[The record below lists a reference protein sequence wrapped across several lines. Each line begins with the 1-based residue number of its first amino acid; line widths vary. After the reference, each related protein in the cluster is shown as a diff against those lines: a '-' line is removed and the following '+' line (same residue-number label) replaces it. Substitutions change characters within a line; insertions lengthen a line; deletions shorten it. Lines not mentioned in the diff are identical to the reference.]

1 MTSEHTVPRRTRPA
15 NANKHPSEIVLQAK
29 SRRCTTEEIA
39 AANEA
44 KSTKSVANQAGIKHL
59 AGIELK
65 MEKKQVDALTRKAQ
79 PRWRITKMMV
89 LDSENALANPNFTF
103 SGKIQNWISGVDKPF
118 KPHTLST
125 QKSSASVPPSTTFT
139 HLTET
144 SKVTVES
151 TISAKTTEKSGD
163 VLIGGF
169 DDEEEDDS
177 LECQLAQLTV
187 KKGQELAMTSVA
199 LTHDDSDAGIYD
211 DEPKAP
217 FTQHSEAW
225 SVPKRKAADILEVSS
240 ASEIEDFD
248 TVASDH
254 DLLSDSDDY
263 SMEVDSTHS
272 DLKPETSQPVANLKQ
287 DPALLMKTLSK
298 LQKACCATNSTS
310 VTTVDMDTPAPKRV
324 KTTAPINATP
334 AQAQQPVVQ
343 CNMPA
348 KSVKPWVQYRNTN
361 LPAPV
366 QGDQRWTKKFLPTVL
381 LWMGSLED
389 DLVWTIADANLLKHI
404 QVVFDAVYLELS
416 IQLVQN
422 GVVFSLTVQWLSEWR
437 SNFGSTAI
445 TIIID
450 FLTSDKECD
459 PQVLVGLL
467 LNNFTFLFSD
477 MDTCDPLGVYHSA
490 FMLQLFGKAHLANIS
505 GHANVPALKTH
516 VLTSSGMLE
525 RTVEMISTGD
535 IKAENILA
543 SALSSKTNIK
553 LLKVLN
559 KVTGKETNAPFL
571 FSRDRCAKKTKQYAM
586 SIKKKGPAF
595 IASLTDIARSGL
607 KECAA
612 WDSAV
617 TEDESEDERALLCI
631 YKSPTALWTQAAA
644 ATGSVYYTWS
654 PLF

>member
-1 MTSEHTVPRRTRPA
+1 MA
-15 NANKHPSEIVLQAK
+15 
-29 SRRCTTEEIA
+29 C
-39 AANEA
+39 
-44 KSTKSVANQAGIKHL
+44 
-59 AGIELK
+59 
-65 MEKKQVDALTRKAQ
+65 
-79 PRWRITKMMV
+79 
-89 LDSENALANPNFTF
+89 
-103 SGKIQNWISGVDKPF
+103 
-118 KPHTLST
+118 
-125 QKSSASVPPSTTFT
+125 

-151 TISAKTTEKSGD
+151 AISAKTTEKSGD
-163 VLIGGF
+163 VLVGGF

-177 LECQLAQLTV
+177 LEHQLARSTV
-187 KKGQELAMTSVA
+187 KKGQELAMVIFLCLLIFYTTDLSLQTSVT

-217 FTQHSEAW
+217 FTQRSEAW
-225 SVPKRKAADILEVSS
+225 SVPRPRPVPKRKAADILEVSS

-248 TVASDH
+248 AVASDH
-254 DLLSDSDDY
+254 DLLSDADDY

-298 LQKACCATNSTS
+298 LQNACRTTNSTS

-343 CNMPA
+343 CDTPA
-348 KSVKPWVQYRNTN
+348 KSVKPWAQYRNTN

-366 QGDQRWTKKFLPTVL
+366 QGDQHWTKKFLPTVL

-389 DLVWTIADANLLKHI
+389 DLVWTITDANLLKHI
-404 QVVFDAVYLELS
+404 QVMFNAVYLELS

-422 GVVFSLTVQWLSEWR
+422 GVVFSLTVQWLSEWH
-437 SNFGSTAI
+437 SNLGSTAI
-445 TIIID
+445 AIIID

-505 GHANVPALKTH
+505 SHANVPALKTH
-516 VLTSSGMLE
+516 VLTSSGMVGALSLCAAA
-525 RTVEMISTGD
+525 RAVEMVSTGD

-543 SALSSKTNIK
+543 SASSSKTNIK
-553 LLKVLN
+553 LPKVLN

-571 FSRDRCAKKTKQYAM
+571 FSHDRCTKKTKQYAT

-595 IASLTDIARSGL
+595 IASLTDIAQSGL

-617 TEDESEDERALLCI
+617 TEDKSKDERALLCI
-631 YKSPTALWTQAAA
+631 YKSPMALWTQAAA
-644 ATGSVYYTWS
+644 ATGSIHYTQS